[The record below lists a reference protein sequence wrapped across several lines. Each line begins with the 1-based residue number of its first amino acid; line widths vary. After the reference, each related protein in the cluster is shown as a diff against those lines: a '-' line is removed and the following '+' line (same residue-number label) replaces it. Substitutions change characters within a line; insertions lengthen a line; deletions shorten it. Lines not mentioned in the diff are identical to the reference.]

1 MDRFDGFGL
10 WNKNRRKRRFLLD
23 ENYSFKTNPKFELPS
38 IRGTINEPENLDL
51 LRERRK
57 PLRGE
62 NYRAFEEN
70 PLVAPSFKTRPE
82 LEPSP
87 IREQPIS
94 GMYDYW
100 KQPVIRGKGGKGG
113 LPLDLGVTL
122 AGMLAHSIAPNEWG
136 GRMGAGLANLAGPI
150 YGKRMEYELEEP
162 ERGLRKRLLRAK
174 ITKAEEPKIPS
185 EWEAY
190 RTGTEAEKAVV
201 ERYKELGKT
210 QKTDEGFN
218 KIGGKWYSGIWEGNK
233 FIPRRETSVSETAKL
248 DKEVAEGKSFYE
260 RAPEK
265 WEEMEEKKA
274 QIKAKYHPSA
284 EEKREKKDKAIDK
297 TVRGIDTFIEKNYNQ
312 PIKILEKKL
321 ENALDD
327 KEEAQ
332 IQKQINDHK
341 AQKRK
346 AINTQNKLRNREIRP
361 DQIKWGGKISKGK
374 KEIKGGD
381 KRQYLAWWGSLTSE
395 KRKRY
400 LEEQKRR
407 RRQGIS
413 RGVTRGY

>member
-1 MDRFDGFGL
+1 MNRFFDNLGR
-10 WNKNRRKRRFLLD
+10 WDENRRKRRFLWD
-23 ENYSFKTNPKFELPS
+23 KNRSFKTSSESEFPP
-38 IRGTINEPENLDL
+38 IRRTINEPENLDL

-57 PLRGE
+57 PLWGE
-62 NYRAFEEN
+62 NYRAEEKS
-70 PLVAPSFKTRPE
+70 PLPE
-82 LEPSP
+82 LKRP
-87 IREQPIS
+87 IREQSKP
-94 GMYDYW
+94 GVYDYW

-122 AGMLAHSIAPNEWG
+122 GGMLAHSIAPREWG
-136 GRMGAGLANLAGPI
+136 GRMGEGLANLGGQT
-150 YGKRMEYELEEP
+150 YWDRMEYERGEP
-162 ERGLRKRLLRAK
+162 ERELQRRLLRAQ
-174 ITKAEEPKIPS
+174 ITKAEEPRIPS

-190 RTGTEAEKAVV
+190 KTGTEAEKAVV

-210 QKTDEGFN
+210 QKTNEGFN
-218 KIGGKWYSGIWEGNK
+218 KINSKWYSGIWKGDK
-233 FIPRRETSVSETAKL
+233 FIPRREAAVSEAAKL
-248 DKEVAEGKSFYE
+248 DKEVTEDKTFYE
-260 RAPEK
+260 RAPKK
-265 WEEMEEKKA
+265 WEEMEKKKA
-274 QIKAKYHPSA
+274 QIKAKYPSA
-284 EEKREKKDKAIDK
+284 EEKREKEDKAIDK
-297 TVRGIDTFIEKNYNQ
+297 KVREIDTFIENNYNQ
-312 PIKILEKKL
+312 PIKILEGKL

-327 KEEAQ
+327 KEAAQ
-332 IQKQINDHK
+332 IQKQIDNHK

-346 AINTQNKLRNREIRP
+346 ALNTQNMLRNREIHP

-407 RRQGIS
+407 RRQEIS